1 MARVGLMLYSV
12 RQAAAADFEATL
24 REVGAMGFE
33 GVELFDLHG
42 HRPEDVAF
50 WLAES
55 GLVACARHA
64 QLEAIE
70 SQLPDLAE
78 EAQTLGWSRVVIS
91 WIDPARLADADL
103 PGRLEDAAQAVAG
116 VGLELG
122 YHNHDAEITT
132 GFLDRLPDDI
142 FLELDLGWAWWAGAD
157 PVEVLEHAGERCKL
171 VHLKDFRSR
180 VERSFCPV
188 GDGAVGYERVAPAA
202 ASSGVDW
209 LLVEQDEA
217 DGPELDAARR
227 SLIALELMLEE
238 VA

>member
-1 MARVGLMLYSV
+1 M
-12 RQAAAADFEATL
+12 
-24 REVGAMGFE
+24 
-33 GVELFDLHG
+33 
-42 HRPEDVAF
+42 
-50 WLAES
+50 
-55 GLVACARHA
+55 
-64 QLEAIE
+64 
-70 SQLPDLAE
+70 
-78 EAQTLGWSRVVIS
+78 IS
-91 WIDPARLADADL
+91 WIDPPRLADADL

-142 FLELDLGWAWWAGAD
+142 FLELDLGWTWWAGAD
-157 PVEVLEHAGERCKL
+157 PVEVLERAGDRCRL

-180 VERSFCPV
+180 GERSFCPV